1 MKFSNKFA
9 KKLFDMRRDYMNQN
23 NNNMGGLVDPII
35 RNHIVWAMGA
45 GLIPLP
51 IADIAAVSAV
61 QLDMI
66 RQMSR
71 IYGIDFNEMQGK
83 SMITTLVGSSMARVG
98 ASAIKLIPGIG
109 SVVGS
114 VAMPVLSGAS
124 TFALGQ
130 VFKQHFETGGTFLD
144 FDVDRLRKY
153 YSEQFEKGKKVA
165 EDIRKEDDEEKAE
178 APPKGK
184 PKRRRKAGA
193 TTEAEPKPEVEA
205 TAESE
210 AAEAVVEE
218 TIDTMDAA
226 LKKLQDLAKL
236 RDDKVITE
244 AEFQKMKKKMMNKF

>member
-1 MKFSNKFA
+1 MKFSDKFV

-51 IADIAAVSAV
+51 IADVAAVSAV

-66 RQMSR
+66 KQMSR
-71 IYGIDFNEMQGK
+71 VYSVDFNEMQGK
-83 SMITTLVGSSMARVG
+83 SLITTLVGSSMARVG
-98 ASAIKLIPGIG
+98 ASAIKLIPGVG
-109 SVVGS
+109 SIVGS

-165 EDIRKEDDEEKAE
+165 EDIRKEDEEEKVE
-178 APPKGK
+178 ETPKGK
-184 PKRRRKAGA
+184 PKRRRKAGN
-193 TTEAEPKPEVEA
+193 TEAQAKPEPEV

-210 AAEAVVEE
+210 AEDAVVEE

-244 AEFQKMKKKMMNKF
+244 AEFQKMKQKMMDKF

>member
-1 MKFSNKFA
+1 MKFSDKFV
-9 KKLFDMRRDYMNQN
+9 KKLFNMRRDYMNQN
-23 NNNMGGLVDPII
+23 NNNMGGIVDPII

-51 IADIAAVSAV
+51 IADVAAVSAV

-66 RQMSR
+66 KQMSR
-71 IYGIDFNEMQGK
+71 VYGVDFNEMQGK
-83 SMITTLVGSSMARVG
+83 SLITTLVGSSMARVG

-109 SVVGS
+109 SIVGS

-165 EDIRKEDDEEKAE
+165 EDIRKDEEEKKTE
-178 APPKGK
+178 EPPKGK
-184 PKRRRKAGA
+184 PKRRRKAGN
-193 TTEAEPKPEVEA
+193 TEAQTKPEPEV

-210 AAEAVVEE
+210 AADAVVEQN
-218 TIDTMDAA
+218 IDNMDAA

-244 AEFQKMKKKMMNKF
+244 AEFQKMKQKMMDKF

>member
-1 MKFSNKFA
+1 
-9 KKLFDMRRDYMNQN
+9 MRRDYMNEG

-66 RQMSR
+66 KQMSR
-71 IYGIDFNEMQGK
+71 VYGVNFDEMQGK
-83 SMITTLVGSSMARVG
+83 SLITTLVGSSMARVG

-124 TFALGQ
+124 TYALGQ
-130 VFKQHFETGGTFLD
+130 VFRQHFETGGTFLD

-165 EDIRKEDDEEKAE
+165 EDIKREEEEKKAE
-178 APPKGK
+178 AKEEK
-184 PKRRRKAGA
+184 KKKTTRRRKATA
-193 TTEAEPKPEVEA
+193 SDPVE
-205 TAESE
+205 TPTPN
-210 AAEAVVEE
+210 EAVSDEP
-218 TIDTMDAA
+218 DTMDAA

-236 RDDKVITE
+236 RDDGVITE
-244 AEFQKMKKKMMNKF
+244 AEFQKMKQKMMNKF